1 MPRSTIDRTGPSDA
15 IGAGP
20 PHTCRRTLR
29 AAIALFLAVLVS
41 ACSSQSF
48 QQSSGPSM
56 PTPPPAPVQPPPPPM
71 NIARLLNGTWTA
83 TDSEGST
90 QVSIGLD
97 PMLRGR
103 NYVAKMVNGNKYIPA
118 GQVTW
123 RGTLDQQVPGVV
135 HAKQV
140 CARHG
145 YTSARTVEA
154 RIVVTDP
161 SNFTEELVN
170 PKDCAGFPVKYT
182 RIGPAP
188 TAPVRD

>member
-1 MPRSTIDRTGPSDA
+1 MPRSMIDRTGPSDA

-20 PHTCRRTLR
+20 SDTCRRAPR
-29 AAIALFLAVLVS
+29 AALALFLALLVS

-48 QQSSGPSM
+48 QPSSGLSM

-71 NIARLLNGTWTA
+71 NIARLLDGTWTA

-103 NYVAKMVNGNKYIPA
+103 NYVAKMVGGNKYIPA

-123 RGTLDQQVPGVV
+123 RGTLDQQVPGIV
-135 HAKQV
+135 HAQQV
-140 CARHG
+140 CARQG

-154 RIVVTDP
+154 RIIVTDP